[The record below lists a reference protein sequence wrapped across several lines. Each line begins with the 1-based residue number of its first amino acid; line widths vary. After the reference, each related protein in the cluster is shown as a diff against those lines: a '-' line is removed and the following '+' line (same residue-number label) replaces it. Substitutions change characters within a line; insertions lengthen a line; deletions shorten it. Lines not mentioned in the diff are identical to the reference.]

1 MAAEDLYLMLLT
13 SAHAPNASTQQFIS
27 DVSANEIVDSAGNY
41 VAGGVQLA
49 GKEGK
54 YHTANAFVDAS
65 DVAIGPGSTMTYR
78 YGVVYRNT
86 GTPASSRILR
96 QIDFKVDQIIANGRS
111 TIQWNQLGI
120 IYYE

>member
-1 MAAEDLYLMLLT
+1 MATELIPKFYKKELADGMAAEDLYLMLLT

-65 DVAIGPGSTMTYR
+65 DVAIGRAM
-78 YGVVYRNT
+78 
-86 GTPASSRILR
+86 
-96 QIDFKVDQIIANGRS
+96 
-111 TIQWNQLGI
+111 
-120 IYYE
+120 